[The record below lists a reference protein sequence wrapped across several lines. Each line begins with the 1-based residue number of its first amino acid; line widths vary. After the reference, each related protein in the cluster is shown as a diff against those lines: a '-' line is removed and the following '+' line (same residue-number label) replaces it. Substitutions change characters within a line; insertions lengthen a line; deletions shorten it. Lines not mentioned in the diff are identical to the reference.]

1 MEIPYVH
8 RVERQ
13 IVMSEVDVSQIH
25 FSTLIRHMD
34 RGLSE
39 WLMQIDHPFQWVLE
53 HGPGIP
59 IVNVNLDIGE
69 RLHLDDILVVIT
81 SVGGF
86 GRSSFKSRHV
96 FERNDVEVAR
106 GELTHVCVNRQTR
119 ESVPAPDWLR
129 EHEAFP
135 KDG

>member
-1 MEIPYVH
+1 MTIPHVH

-13 IVMSEVDVSQIH
+13 VVMSEVDISQIH
-25 FSTLIRHMD
+25 FTTLVSHMD

-39 WLMQIDHPFQWVLE
+39 WLANIGHPFTWILE

-59 IVNVNLDIGE
+59 IVNVNLDIGK
-69 RLHLDDILVVIT
+69 RIHLDDVLVVT
-81 SVGGF
+81 TTVGGF
-86 GRSSFKSRHV
+86 GRSSFKSRHL
-96 FERNDVEVAR
+96 FEREGEEVAR

-129 EHEAFP
+129 EHEAFT
-135 KDG
+135 KEA